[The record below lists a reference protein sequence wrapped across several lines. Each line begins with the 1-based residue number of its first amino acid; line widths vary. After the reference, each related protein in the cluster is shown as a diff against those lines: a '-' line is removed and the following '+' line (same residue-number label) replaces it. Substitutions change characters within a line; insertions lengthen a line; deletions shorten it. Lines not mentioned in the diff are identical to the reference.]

1 MVRYILHIRQYTTQ
15 LLCMPVSP
23 DFLPRGSNIL
33 PIKDKSEN
41 CSQAIN
47 FCKIIYRFSR
57 KKQKFT
63 KYALNIRYSF
73 PFNIIILTLQC
84 SIKLY
89 SRNACSLFAAT
100 LFSLLP
106 MALILSLAIHPF
118 CVDIYGLFYTMM
130 WSGAYI

>member
-1 MVRYILHIRQYTTQ
+1 MHASVPRFLTTRLKYTANKAQVRELF
-15 LLCMPVSP
+15 P
-23 DFLPRGSNIL
+23 SNIFL
-33 PIKDKSEN
+33 QNNLSI
-41 CSQAIN
+41 
-47 FCKIIYRFSR
+47 
-57 KKQKFT
+57 KQKFT